1 MKILPTLWA
10 ARGNPKEPVPFQ
22 EILPLKLRPFV
33 SGKGDKTSNV
43 CCIYEMSVLFGCLK
57 ENEFKESACPKE
69 IKAFQKCFSDYNLQK
84 RIKKEREVKGIM
96 TPGEHKLPYKQLNK
110 LLRMYP
116 NVK

>member
-1 MKILPTLWA
+1 MRILPALW

-43 CCIYEMSVLFGCLK
+43 CCLYEMSLVFGCLK
-57 ENEFKESACPKE
+57 ENEFKESACGRE
-69 IKAFQKCFSDYNLQK
+69 IKSFQECFTNYNKQK
-84 RIKKEREVKGIM
+84 YITKEREAKGIL
-96 TPGEHKLPYKQLNK
+96 TPGEKRLPYRQLNK

-116 NVK
+116 NEK